1 MKQDLVWL
9 VGFSVFIALQ
19 WLPYILE
26 RIYRV
31 GLLGAMGYDKKT
43 IDKNITPW
51 ADRCQK
57 AHNNAIEGF
66 VVFIPL
72 VIAAHFVDLDV
83 LMAIQI
89 YCLARA
95 VHYICYTFKV
105 PVLRTLAFFTGIG
118 AQIYM
123 AVQFLILSV

>member
-9 VGFSVFIALQ
+9 VGFSIFVGLQ
-19 WLPYILE
+19 WLPYVLD

-31 GLLGAMGYDKKT
+31 GLFGAMGYDKKK
-43 IDKNITPW
+43 IDKNIMPW
-51 ADRCQK
+51 AERCQK
-57 AHNNAIEGF
+57 AHSNVIESF

-83 LMAIQI
+83 LVGIQI
-89 YCLARA
+89 YCIARV
-95 VHYICYTFKV
+95 VHYLCYTFKV

-118 AQIYM
+118 AQIYI
-123 AVQFLILSV
+123 AVQLLMMSA